1 MPKTLLFGFSET
13 ETSTQ
18 NLWFLLPRI
27 FLLFSTLPI
36 LLSACSQ
43 PSRIDSDKFTFSR
56 DTFMNKPAVPDYYIP
71 TETVGTIY
79 LTFDDGPLFGSENIN
94 KIIEAE
100 KVRVNAFVVGR
111 HVENSNKL
119 KEMYDLY
126 LSNPYIEIGNHSYS
140 HAVGKYR
147 EFYSNTPM
155 SIDDFDRCQHRLKI
169 PTKLARLPGRN
180 QWRLNT
186 ISKDDISSGNLTS
199 DSLHKMGYKVYGW
212 DLEWFRDTKKGGPK
226 QSVDNM
232 VSIIEKK
239 LADSSTV
246 RPGHLILLTHD
257 DMFKSA
263 GAQQLQQLIEKL
275 KATKKYAFDHLS
287 NYPG

>member
-1 MPKTLLFGFSET
+1 MPKKLLSGS
-13 ETSTQ
+13 SQ
-18 NLWFLLPRI
+18 IGVPKQKLCFLLPRVL
-27 FLLFSTLPI
+27 LLFTTLSI
-36 LLSACSQ
+36 VLSACSR
-43 PSRIDSDKFTFSR
+43 PSRIDSESFTFNR
-56 DTFMNKPAVPDYYIP
+56 DTFLNKPVIPDYYIP
-71 TETVGTIY
+71 SETDGTIY
-79 LTFDDGPLFGSENIN
+79 LTFDDGPLFGSENIHR
-94 KIIEAE
+94 IIENE

-111 HVENSNKL
+111 HVENNNKL

-126 LSNPYIEIGNHSYS
+126 LSNPYIEVGNHSYS
-140 HAVGKYR
+140 HASGKYR
-147 EFYSNTPM
+147 EFYSHTAR
-155 SIDDFDRCQHRLKI
+155 SIDDFDRCQQRLKI

-212 DLEWFRDTKKGGPK
+212 DVEWFRDTKKGGPK
-226 QSVDNM
+226 QSVDDM
-232 VSIIEKK
+232 VRIIEKK
-239 LADSSTV
+239 LSDSTTV
-246 RPGHLILLTHD
+246 LPGHLILLAHD
-257 DMFKSA
+257 DMFRNA